1 LPLRASGPGSTKSSL
16 PRFSSMYILLNILW
30 LVRTSKYVLFWL
42 YLWQLKEYHLG
53 RFADHFRSRRG
64 RKLVFN
70 NFLLAKAFLAGFFIV
85 IPQFFSFWF
94 SIIIIIYLV
103 ESFIF
108 LRQIY
113 KKTFIK
119 PVKTAKTLFL
129 GAVSFLGVFAFLYLF
144 PQLAWLLVFDIIL
157 PALVGAV
164 VLAFQPLFVL
174 IRNFYLIKA
183 GKKMA
188 GRAGN
193 LKVIAITGSYGK
205 TSTKEFL
212 TTILSKRFKVLST
225 NKHQNAEIGIAKC
238 ILNDLTSEHEIFIA
252 EVGAYNKG
260 KVEQVCNMIRPSIGI
275 VTGVNEQHLALFG
288 SMKNLLMAEGG
299 GELARCLSPK
309 GFLALNGDNKYCV
322 DLGKKTDKNVKF
334 YAEKK
339 GKINSDVYAENIE
352 AETEKV
358 FFVAMNKKKE
368 TAHFDV
374 KVLGKH
380 NVQNLLGAVLVAN
393 ELGMSMGEIS
403 KACEDIQQE
412 QGGMTLKKQ
421 EHGIN
426 VIDSSYSAN
435 PDGVLADLDY
445 LNLFAGKK
453 VIVMPCLIELG
464 KRSSEIHEKIGEK
477 IGRVCDMAIITGNEK
492 FAEIRK
498 GALWAGMKEKNII
511 VQDNPEEIHSM
522 ITLFC
527 KSGDAVLLEGR
538 VPQKLIDLLK

>member
-1 LPLRASGPGSTKSSL
+1 MFL
-16 PRFSSMYILLNILW
+16 FLNLLW
-30 LVRTSKYVLFWL
+30 LVRTLKYVLFWL

-53 RFADHFRSRRG
+53 RFADHFRSRKG

-70 NFLLAKAFLAGFFIV
+70 NFLLAKLFLAGFFII

-94 SIIIIIYLV
+94 SILIIIYLV
-103 ESFIF
+103 ESFVF
-108 LRQIY
+108 FRQIY
-113 KKTFIK
+113 KKTFIR
-119 PVKTAKTLFL
+119 PVKTAKIMFL
-129 GAVSFLGVFAFLYLF
+129 GGVCLLGVFIFSYVF
-144 PQLAWLLVFDIIL
+144 PEPFLLVIFDIAV
-157 PALVGAV
+157 PFLVSAV
-164 VLAFQPLFVL
+164 VMVFQPFFVI

-183 GKKMA
+183 GKKIKEFK
-188 GRAGN
+188 N

-238 ILNDLTSEHEIFIA
+238 ILKDLTLEHEIFIA

-260 KVEQVCNMIRPSIGI
+260 KVKEVCSMIKPEIGM
-275 VTGVNEQHLALFG
+275 VTGVNEQHLSLFG
-288 SMKNLLMAEGG
+288 SMKNLLLAEGG
-299 GELARCLSPK
+299 GEMAECLKPE

-322 DLGKKTDKNVKF
+322 DLGKKTNKNVKF
-334 YAEKK
+334 YTEKK
-339 GKINSDVYAENIE
+339 GKIDSNIYAENIE
-352 AETEKV
+352 AGMEKV
-358 FFVAMNKKKE
+358 FFVATNRKKE
-368 TAHFDV
+368 MAHFDV
-374 KVLGKH
+374 KVLGGH

-403 KACEDIQQE
+403 KACEDIVQE

-435 PDGVLADLDY
+435 PDGVMADLEY
-445 LNLFAGKK
+445 LKVFTGKR

-464 KRSSEIHEKIGEK
+464 KKSAEIHEKIGEK
-477 IGRVCDMAIITGNEK
+477 IGRICDMAIITSNENL
-492 FAEIRK
+492 ADIRK
-498 GALWAGMKEKNII
+498 GALWAGMKDKNII
-511 VQDNPEEIHSM
+511 FQDNPEEIHSA

-538 VPQKLIDLLK
+538 VPNELIKLLK

>member
-1 LPLRASGPGSTKSSL
+1 ML
-16 PRFSSMYILLNILW
+16 FFLNILW

-53 RFADHFRSRRG
+53 RFADHFRSRKG

-70 NFLLAKAFLAGFFIV
+70 NFLLAKLFLAGFFII

-94 SIIIIIYLV
+94 SILSIVYVV
-103 ESFIF
+103 ESLLFF
-108 LRQIY
+108 RQIY
-113 KKTFIK
+113 KKTFIR
-119 PVKTAKTLFL
+119 PVKTAKIMFL
-129 GAVSFLGVFAFLYLF
+129 GAVCFLGVFAFLYFVL
-144 PQLAWLLVFDIIL
+144 PINAENIQPAWLLIFDIL
-157 PALVGAV
+157 TPALVSAV
-164 VLAFQPLFVL
+164 VFVFQPFFVL
-174 IRNFYLIKA
+174 IRNFYLLKA
-183 GKKMA
+183 GKELSRVA
-188 GRAGN
+188 GSRPAGKN

-212 TTILSKRFKVLST
+212 TTILSKKYKVLST
-225 NKHQNAEIGIAKC
+225 SKHQNAEIGIAKC
-238 ILNDLTSEHEIFIA
+238 ILDDLKPEHEIFIA

-275 VTGVNEQHLALFG
+275 VTGVNEQHLSLFG

-299 GELARCLSPK
+299 GELAKCLNPK

-322 DLGKKTDKNVKF
+322 DLGKKTNKNVKF
-334 YAEKK
+334 YTEKK
-339 GKINSDVYAENIE
+339 GKIDSDVYAENIE
-352 AETEKV
+352 AETEKLS
-358 FFVAMNKKKE
+358 FMAFNKNRE
-368 TAHFDV
+368 TAHFNV
-374 KVLGKH
+374 KVLGRH

-393 ELGMSMGEIS
+393 ELGMNMGEIS

-412 QGGMTLKKQ
+412 QGGMVLKKE

-426 VIDSSYSAN
+426 LIDSSYSAN

-445 LNLFAGKK
+445 LSLFEGKK
-453 VIVMPCLIELG
+453 IIVMPCLIELG
-464 KRSSEIHEKIGEK
+464 KKSSEIHEKIGEK
-477 IGRVCDMAIITGNEK
+477 IGRVCDIAIITGSEK

-511 VQDNPEEIHSM
+511 LQDNPEEIHSM
-522 ITLFC
+522 ITLYC

-538 VPQKLIDLLK
+538 VPTQLINLLK

>member
-1 LPLRASGPGSTKSSL
+1 ML
-16 PRFSSMYILLNILW
+16 FFLNILW

-53 RFADHFRSRRG
+53 RFADHFRSRKG

-70 NFLLAKAFLAGFFIV
+70 NFLLAKLFLAGFFII

-94 SIIIIIYLV
+94 SILSIVYVV
-103 ESFIF
+103 ESLLFF
-108 LRQIY
+108 RQIY
-113 KKTFIK
+113 KKTFIR
-119 PVKTAKTLFL
+119 PVKTAKIMFL
-129 GAVSFLGVFAFLYLF
+129 GAVCFLGVFAFLYFVL
-144 PQLAWLLVFDIIL
+144 PINAENIQPAWLLIFDIL
-157 PALVGAV
+157 TPALVSAV
-164 VLAFQPLFVL
+164 VFVFQPFFVL
-174 IRNFYLIKA
+174 IRNFYLLKA
-183 GKKMA
+183 GKELSRVA
-188 GRAGN
+188 GSRPAGKN

-212 TTILSKRFKVLST
+212 TTILSKKFKVLST
-225 NKHQNAEIGIAKC
+225 SKHQNAEIGIAKC
-238 ILNDLTSEHEIFIA
+238 ILDDLKPEHEIFIA

-275 VTGVNEQHLALFG
+275 VTGVNEQHLSLFG

-299 GELARCLSPK
+299 GELAKCLNPK

-322 DLGKKTDKNVKF
+322 DLGKKTNKNVKF
-334 YAEKK
+334 YTEKK
-339 GKINSDVYAENIE
+339 GKIDSDVYAENIE
-352 AETEKV
+352 AETEKLS
-358 FFVAMNKKKE
+358 FMAFNKNRE
-368 TAHFDV
+368 TAHFNV
-374 KVLGKH
+374 KVLGRH

-393 ELGMSMGEIS
+393 ELGMNMGEIS

-412 QGGMTLKKQ
+412 QGGMVLKKE

-426 VIDSSYSAN
+426 LIDSSYSAN

-445 LNLFAGKK
+445 LSLFEGKK
-453 VIVMPCLIELG
+453 IIVMPCLIELG
-464 KRSSEIHEKIGEK
+464 KKSSEIHEKIGEK
-477 IGRVCDMAIITGNEK
+477 IGRVCDIAIITGSEK

-511 VQDNPEEIHSM
+511 LQDNPEEIHSM
-522 ITLFC
+522 ITLYC

-538 VPQKLIDLLK
+538 VPTQLINLLK